1 MIRKQL
7 WLLGLGTT
15 LAMQPAVAQKKT
27 PVTTPK
33 PPTVKAPAKATAGG
47 AKLVEKVT
55 RKGSELVIP
64 YEKYVL
70 PNGLTVVVA
79 EDHSDPLV
87 HVDVTYHVGSAREQ
101 IGKSGF
107 AHFFEHMMFQGSDH
121 VGDQQHFKLVT
132 AAGGTLNGSTNRD
145 RTNYYETVP
154 SNQLETALWLEADRM
169 GFLLDAVS
177 QKKFEIQRATVKNER
192 GQNYDNRPYGLAQ
205 EYIAKTLYPYG
216 HPYSWLT
223 IGYLEDLDRSDVND
237 LKNFFLRWYGPNN
250 ATLTVGGDVKA
261 AEVVKLAEKYFGP
274 IKRGPEVKEQKLPAP
289 VLNQDRYVSYEDN
302 VRFPMLQMVF
312 PAVPQNHPD
321 EIPLD
326 ALAEIIGQGKTS
338 LLYKNLVKAQKAV
351 QAQAYNSTSELG
363 GEFIML
369 AISYPGKGLDS
380 TQTVF
385 RKTLAEFEKTGVT
398 DEQLTRFKNS
408 AEAQAV
414 NSLSSVSGKVSQ
426 LAAYQTYEGN
436 PNQLPEQLRRLRA
449 LSKADV
455 QRVYDKYIRGK
466 HAVILSVL
474 PKGQMALA
482 AAKDNYT
489 VSQAGYK
496 APNYGYE
503 GLKYVKATDTFD
515 RSKQPGSGANPVV
528 KVPAIWQDQFDNGLR
543 LIGTKNT
550 EIPTVTML
558 MTIRGGHRLEQ
569 QNRNKAGVAALT
581 AQMLNEG
588 SEKYTSEEFSAA
600 LDRLGSTVSV
610 NSGDDNT
617 TVYVQSLT
625 KNLPA
630 TMALLEQRLLH
641 PRFDQADFDRL
652 KKQTLEG
659 IANQTTQPVVIA
671 NNAYSRLLYSP
682 GDIMSVPAS
691 GTTATVSEL
700 TLDDVKQ
707 FYQQNYAPNV
717 SYVTAVGDVDEAT
730 VEKSLAFLKS
740 WPRKGVTIPPGE
752 RTQQPDKTR
761 IYFINKDGAAQSEI
775 RVGYLTPLTYDAT
788 GDYYRAY
795 LANYL
800 LGGAFNSRI
809 NLNLREDKGYT
820 YGARSG
826 FSGTRYIGP
835 YTASAGVRADATA
848 ASVKEFMK
856 EITNYRNGITD
867 EELAFLQS
875 SVGQS
880 DALRYETGQQKAGFL
895 SRLVEYDLAPDYVTK
910 QSDILKNLTKEDVLA
925 SAQKYLPADKMY
937 IVVVGDRTKAFPG
950 LAELGYDVVELDA
963 NGQRVTPT
971 ATPAP
976 TAEAPTAAPAVD
988 TDVTVKEGRRKAKAK
1003 DEKGRKIKVKHKAG
1017 DEKTDA
1023 GQ

>member
-7 WLLGLGTT
+7 WLLGLGTALT
-15 LAMQPAVAQKKT
+15 LSPAMAQKKT
-27 PVTTPK
+27 PVTTSK
-33 PPTVKAPAKATAGG
+33 PPTVKAPAKATTGS

-64 YEKYVL
+64 YEKYML
-70 PNGLTVVVA
+70 PNGLTVIVA

-121 VGDQQHFKLVT
+121 VGDEQHFKLVT

-169 GFLLDAVS
+169 GFLLDAVT
-177 QKKFEIQRATVKNER
+177 QKKFEVQRATVKNER

-205 EYIAKTLYPYG
+205 EQIAKTLYPYG

-261 AEVVKLAEKYFGP
+261 ADVVKLAEKYFGP
-274 IKRGPEVKEQKLPAP
+274 IKRGPEVQEQKLPAP

-312 PAVPQNHPD
+312 PTVPHGHPD
-321 EIPLD
+321 EVALD
-326 ALAEIIGQGKTS
+326 AMAEIIGGGKTS
-338 LLYKNLVKAQKAV
+338 LVYKNLVKAQKAV
-351 QAQAYNSTSELG
+351 QAQAYQSNSELA
-363 GEFIML
+363 GEFVLL

-380 TQTVF
+380 TQTLF
-385 RKTLAEFEKTGVT
+385 RKTLTEFEKTGVT
-398 DEQLTRFKNS
+398 DEQVARFKAS
-408 AEAQAV
+408 TEANVV

-436 PNQLPEQLRRLRA
+436 PNQLPVELRRLRA
-449 LSKADV
+449 LTKADV

-482 AAKDNYT
+482 AGKDNYT
-489 VSQAGYK
+489 VSEAGYK

-503 GLKYVKATDTFD
+503 SLKYVKATDTFD
-515 RSKQPGSGANPVV
+515 RDKQPGSGANPVV
-528 KVPAIWQDQFDNGLR
+528 KVPTIWQDQFDNGLR

-569 QNRNKAGVAALT
+569 LNRNKAGVAALT
-581 AQMLNEG
+581 AQLLNEG

-600 LDRLGSTVSV
+600 LDRLGSNISV
-610 NSGDDNT
+610 YAGDDNT

-641 PRFDQADFDRL
+641 PRFAQADFDRL

-671 NNAYSRLLYSP
+671 NNAYSRLLYGP
-682 GDIMSVPAS
+682 GDIMSVPVS

-730 VEKSLAFLKS
+730 VEKSLAFLKT
-740 WPRKGVTIPPGE
+740 WPRKGVTIPSGE

-826 FSGTRYIGP
+826 FQGTRYIGP
-835 YTASAGVRADATA
+835 YTAQAGVRADATA

-856 EITNYRNGITD
+856 EITDYRNGITD

-910 QSDILKNLTKEDVLA
+910 QSEILKNLKKEDVLA

-950 LAELGYDVVELDA
+950 LAELGYDVVELDT
-963 NGQRVTPT
+963 NGQPVATS

-976 TAEAPTAAPAVD
+976 TAEAPAAPTATD
-988 TDVTVKEGRRKAKAK
+988 TDVTVKEGRRKIKAK

-1017 DEKTDA
+1017 DE
-1023 GQ
+1023 

>member
-55 RKGSELVIP
+55 RKGNELVIP

-121 VGDQQHFKLVT
+121 VGDEQHFKTVT

-169 GFLLDAVS
+169 GFLLDAVT
-177 QKKFEIQRATVKNER
+177 QKKFEVQRATVKNER

-205 EYIAKTLYPYG
+205 EQIAKTLYPYG

-274 IKRGPEVKEQKLPAP
+274 IKRGPEVKEQSLPAP

-312 PAVPQNHPD
+312 PTVPHGHPD
-321 EIPLD
+321 EVALD
-326 ALAEIIGQGKTS
+326 AMAEIIGGGKTS
-338 LLYKNLVKAQKAV
+338 LVYKNLVKAQKAV
-351 QAQAYNSTSELG
+351 QAQAYQSNSELA
-363 GEFIML
+363 GEFVML

-380 TQTVF
+380 TQALF
-385 RKTLAEFEKTGVT
+385 RKTLTEFEKTGVT
-398 DEQLTRFKNS
+398 DEQVARFKAS
-408 AEAQAV
+408 TEANVV
-414 NSLSSVSGKVSQ
+414 NSLSSVAGKVSQ

-436 PNQLPEQLRRLRA
+436 PNQLPVEMRRLRA
-449 LSKADV
+449 VTKADV

-482 AAKDNYT
+482 AGKDNYT

-515 RSKQPGSGANPVV
+515 RNKQPASGANPVV
-528 KVPAIWQDQFDNGLR
+528 KVPTIWQDQFDNGLR

-610 NSGDDNT
+610 YSGDDNT

-682 GDIMSVPAS
+682 GDIMSVPVS

-730 VEKSLAFLKS
+730 VEKSLAFLKT

-826 FSGTRYIGP
+826 FQGTRYIGP

-910 QSDILKNLTKEDVLA
+910 QSEILKNLTKDDVLA

-976 TAEAPTAAPAVD
+976 TAEAPATTAPAVD
-988 TDVTVKEGRRKAKAK
+988 TDITVKEGRRKAKAK

-1017 DEKTDA
+1017 DE
-1023 GQ
+1023 